1 MEPLPEAPRLGR
13 LAESSPVFVSGSILR
28 HILVM
33 TGTGAIGLV
42 SIFLGDLANIFFL
55 SRLGDEAIVAA
66 VGYASSILFV
76 TVAIGLGLAI
86 AATAL
91 VSPAI
96 GAGRRARARRLS
108 VHAHIMSFAV
118 AAAFALAIWLTLSPM
133 LDWLG
138 ATGRTKDLA
147 IGYLHILV
155 PSLPLLSLAMTS
167 SSVLRSVGDARRAM
181 NVTLAVAVVNI
192 LLDPLFIFWFGLGID
207 GAAWASN
214 IARMVSMLVGLYGVI
229 RIHDLMG
236 RPRPRPFLADAR
248 ALTAIAVPA
257 ILTNV
262 ASPAS
267 NAYVTA
273 AIAPHG
279 DSAVAGWAIIGRILP
294 VAFGAIY
301 ALSASIGPIIGQ
313 NYGAGAYDR
322 MRQTFTQS
330 LYVTSAFT
338 GVAWLVLAIL
348 AHPLADA
355 FNSEGEARDLIV
367 FFCRWLAPLFLFLGL
382 LFVANAAFNT
392 LGRPHVPTVLNWGR
406 ATVGTVPF
414 VMAGSSVAGSY
425 GVIAGNMLGGIAF
438 GIAAVWLGYRMLDD
452 IAARDASVQL
462 PRER

>member
-1 MEPLPEAPRLGR
+1 MELVPETERPART
-13 LAESSPVFVSGSILR
+13 ADASPVFLSGSILR
-28 HILVM
+28 HILIM

-55 SRLGDEAIVAA
+55 SRLGDEAIVSA

-108 VHAHIMSFAV
+108 AHAHILSFAV
-118 AAAFALAIWLTLSPM
+118 AAAFALAIWLSLSPM

-155 PSLPLLSLAMTS
+155 PSLPLLSMAMTS

-192 LLDPLFIFWFGLGID
+192 LLDPLFIFLLGLGID

-214 IARMVSMLVGLYGVI
+214 IARSVSMVVGLYGVI
-229 RIHDLMG
+229 RVHDLMG
-236 RPRPRPFLADAR
+236 YPKPRPFLADAR
-248 ALTAIAVPA
+248 ALTSVAVPA

-313 NYGAGAYDR
+313 NYGAGAYGR
-322 MRQTFTQS
+322 MRETFTKS

-338 GVAWLVLAIL
+338 GFAWLMLAIL
-348 AHPLADA
+348 AQPLADA
-355 FNSEGEARDLIV
+355 FNSQGEARDLII

-392 LGRPHVPTVLNWGR
+392 LGRQHIPTLLNWGR
-406 ATVGTVPF
+406 ATLGTVPF
-414 VMAGSSVAGSY
+414 VMAGSSLAGSY

-438 GIAAVWLGYRMLDD
+438 GIAAVWLGYRMMDD
-452 IAARDASVQL
+452 ISRGRTPFEL
-462 PRER
+462 PPER